1 MLTQQ
6 MDVSFDRHLLAC
18 GVLEVRW
25 HPRGHDDVRMEADE
39 HEQAVGLRQP
49 PGLSVQRGQV
59 GQVLVDKAHGDEV
72 VSAGLE
78 ATLGDVGLGSRPRGL
93 GRLLGGNY
101 TDRFGD
107 GSGPFS
113 VYFQSQS
120 HIRREARIQHSSSP
134 KLRA

>member
-1 MLTQQ
+1 VTTEALPRRLDLEPVVVDEPLFHLDEPPAGAQPGRSMLTQQ

-59 GQVLVDKAHGDEV
+59 GQVLVDKAHGDEA
-72 VSAGLE
+72 SA
-78 ATLGDVGLGSRPRGL
+78 SRR
-93 GRLLGGNY
+93 
-101 TDRFGD
+101 
-107 GSGPFS
+107 
-113 VYFQSQS
+113 
-120 HIRREARIQHSSSP
+120 
-134 KLRA
+134 